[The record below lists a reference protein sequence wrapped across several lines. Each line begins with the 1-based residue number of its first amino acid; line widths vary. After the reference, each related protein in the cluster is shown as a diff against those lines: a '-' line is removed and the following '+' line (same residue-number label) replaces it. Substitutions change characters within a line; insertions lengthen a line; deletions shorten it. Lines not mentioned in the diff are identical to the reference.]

1 MGLGTFKGWLKAF
14 ALLVVLAVIVLA
26 FIPSLFGSR
35 WVYQPLL
42 QRFKAGDF
50 RFSAEAVQLGWFSS
64 TVIKG
69 IDLSETNGR
78 HLLRIEEIRN
88 DRGLLSSLLH
98 GRSLG
103 TFTIVEPELDIEL
116 LTEGS
121 NLERLVSTLRGA
133 VDETSKPKSDS
144 APPEIDIDVHV
155 VNASVRVAK
164 MKESGPPEI
173 LVVVPPIDV
182 KIAYRGLNEN
192 AHLQIAPTRLLDQV
206 EITPELMRLGLDKA
220 IPVLAK
226 STWFKGKISIETGDI
241 RIPLESPQDTTASAV
256 IALHDVTSGPS
267 EPAVVG
273 ILDLVTQLRGSRVP
287 HELVFM
293 DDAKIAIDVANR
305 QIAHQGLRFGLPKVD
320 PRLQF
325 ASQGKVGI
333 IDRTLDLKLDVP
345 VPLEQLARRDEVK
358 ALGVPTME
366 LPIRGTLDKPQVDW
380 SSMRGEGAD
389 IIGMIRKQVA
399 DDSPGFGAALGALEG
414 LAGGEADQAV
424 AATIEVLRRI
434 REARQAARDGNKKSN
449 NSDNP
454 NGEPDI
460 LPDGAEPKP
469 PSEKSNRPILDALR
483 GILK

>member
-1 MGLGTFKGWLKAF
+1 MGTLKGWLKAF
-14 ALLVVLAVIVLA
+14 ASLLILALIGVA

-35 WVYQPLL
+35 FIYQPLL

-50 RFSAEAVQLGWFSS
+50 RFSAESVKLGWFSS
-64 TVIKG
+64 VVVKG

-88 DRGLLSSLLH
+88 DRGLLSSFLH
-98 GRSLG
+98 GRDLG
-103 TFTIVEPELDIEL
+103 TFTIVAPELDIEL

-133 VDETSKPKSDS
+133 VDEKSKPKQVS
-144 APPEIDIDVHV
+144 APPEINIDVQIV
-155 VNASVRVAK
+155 GASVRVAK
-164 MKESGPPEI
+164 KKELDAPEV
-173 LVVVPPIDV
+173 LVVIPPFDV
-182 KIAYRGLNEN
+182 KIAYRALQED
-192 AHLQIAPTRLLDQV
+192 AELQIAPTKLLDKV

-241 RIPLESPQDTTASAV
+241 RIPLESPPDISASG
-256 IALHDVTSGPS
+256 IIELHDVTSGPS
-267 EPAVVG
+267 DPAIVG

-293 DDAKIAIDVANR
+293 DDAKITVEVSNR
-305 QIAHQGLRFGLPKVD
+305 QVSHQGLRFGLPKVD

-333 IDRTLDLKLDVP
+333 VDRSLDLKLDVP
-345 VPLEQLARRDEVK
+345 IPLEQLARRDNVK
-358 ALGVPTME
+358 ALGVPSME

-380 SSMRGEGAD
+380 TSMRGEGAD

-399 DDSPGFGAALGALEG
+399 EDSPGVGAALGALEG
-414 LAGGEADQAV
+414 LAGGEADQAIT
-424 AATIEVLRRI
+424 ATVELLRRL
-434 REARQAARDGNKKSN
+434 REARQAGREGSKIPNSEDG
-449 NSDNP
+449 P
-454 NGEPDI
+454 NAEPDI
-460 LPDGAEPKP
+460 LPDGAESKSP
-469 PSEKSNRPILDALR
+469 PEKSNRPILDALR